1 MKKLIFIILGSI
13 AFLGAFFSYF
23 KIETGSSYEEY
34 SKLWDYRRLHPELLP
49 SPENITLST
58 AGHTHT
64 YADKLWIDL
73 IQYIGDNIGNGKY
86 LTYINPLI
94 STIST
99 LHPHFTRTY
108 TLALLM
114 APVPNEEKTTYQRDL
129 KIAQEAY
136 VLGKKGMSTNC
147 DTKKIELI
155 GKEEI
160 GTNLWNNESLKNPCS
175 NGLIPYYMAITA
187 HNIGEK
193 KASENYYKIASM
205 QSDAPEASRF
215 LSILERAKSGDFL
228 SAASRFFIIALDGY
242 DENEGC
248 QTITKEILGRY
259 AQKLP
264 AEKKDIDWL
273 MDREKKIPP
282 IQDIKNPLSGS
293 STNCVESTK
302 RGIKQLYLGYI
313 TEISKKYPEVKSGK
327 DLIKS
332 GGLEYIPTLSS
343 QTDFTVKK
351 GTDGNWTYA
360 KIME

>member
-1 MKKLIFIILGSI
+1 MIILQKRRSKDSEQKVDENESKELFTWFFQEKISERVYQIKTEIQHVCLKRVLVYRTHIMKKLIFIILGSI

-136 VLGKKGMSTNC
+136 VLGKK
-147 DTKKIELI
+147 
-155 GKEEI
+155 
-160 GTNLWNNESLKNPCS
+160 
-175 NGLIPYYMAITA
+175 
-187 HNIGEK
+187 
-193 KASENYYKIASM
+193 
-205 QSDAPEASRF
+205 
-215 LSILERAKSGDFL
+215 
-228 SAASRFFIIALDGY
+228 
-242 DENEGC
+242 
-248 QTITKEILGRY
+248 
-259 AQKLP
+259 
-264 AEKKDIDWL
+264 
-273 MDREKKIPP
+273 
-282 IQDIKNPLSGS
+282 
-293 STNCVESTK
+293 
-302 RGIKQLYLGYI
+302 
-313 TEISKKYPEVKSGK
+313 
-327 DLIKS
+327 
-332 GGLEYIPTLSS
+332 
-343 QTDFTVKK
+343 
-351 GTDGNWTYA
+351 
-360 KIME
+360 